1 MNLDTKV
8 RAFIDNYTTLA
19 RLWDIESLNLV
30 FGHDGVYLPVGK
42 CGNIAGMNCTEQKEI
57 ETWTAEIA
65 VMRWQAGLGFA
76 VTPLHG
82 RGSTTT
88 TRRPS
93 YSVCISLVGS
103 RPKRQCAPHPQLRRA
118 PNIYFR

>member
-1 MNLDTKV
+1 LNLNTKV
-8 RAFIDNYTTLA
+8 RAFIDNHATLA

-30 FGHDGVYLPVGK
+30 FGHDGVNLPVGNCRK
-42 CGNIAGMNCTEQKEI
+42 ITGMNCTEQKEI

-65 VMRWQAGLGFA
+65 VMKWQAGLGFA

-82 RGSTTT
+82 REVL
-88 TRRPS
+88 RR
-93 YSVCISLVGS
+93 VAQCISLVGS
-103 RPKRQCAPHPQLRRA
+103 RPKKQCAPHPQLRRD

>member
-1 MNLDTKV
+1 LNLDTKV
-8 RAFIDNYTTLA
+8 RAFIDNHTALA
-19 RLWDIESLNLV
+19 RLWDIEGLNLV

-42 CGNIAGMNCTEQKEI
+42 CRKTQQKQI

-65 VMRWQAGLGFA
+65 VMKWQAGLGFA

-82 RGSTTT
+82 RGSTAT
-88 TRRPS
+88 TRHPS

-103 RPKRQCAPHPQLRRA
+103 RPKKQCASHPQLRRD
-118 PNIYFR
+118 PNIYFH